1 MNILKQ
7 IRRHLPGFALLS
19 AAFLFC
25 GSAGRACSPD
35 DIDHMLDPENLDMS
49 SRPLEGVVS
58 IREIVTL
65 RRGTDKEVLLPAMFC
80 DDICLNKTVL
90 LDSSEIKYIQPI
102 PIPGDQG
109 FYNLRLDLTERGRK
123 LWINLSV
130 QHKGTELAFVIDGTV
145 YRGFVPRMLDD
156 DADMDVIV
164 DGPFDQ
170 ATALSLQNT
179 AKFNYFKLR
188 K

>member
-80 DDICLNKTVL
+80 DDMCLNKTVL
-90 LDSSEIKYIQPI
+90 LDSSDILSIKAI
-102 PIPGDQG
+102 PIDKQPPYYSLELKLSD
-109 FYNLRLDLTERGRK
+109 RGKRH
-123 LWINLSV
+123 WIGLSLPN
-130 QHKGTELAFVIDGTV
+130 KGNHVAFIIDGMV
-145 YRGFVPRMLDD
+145 YRTFVPRLIYDD
-156 DADMDVIV
+156 VTTSVIV
-164 DGPFDQ
+164 DGPFDP
-170 ATALSLQNT
+170 TT
-179 AKFNYFKLR
+179 AKMLESNSSRNHFRLN
-188 K
+188 